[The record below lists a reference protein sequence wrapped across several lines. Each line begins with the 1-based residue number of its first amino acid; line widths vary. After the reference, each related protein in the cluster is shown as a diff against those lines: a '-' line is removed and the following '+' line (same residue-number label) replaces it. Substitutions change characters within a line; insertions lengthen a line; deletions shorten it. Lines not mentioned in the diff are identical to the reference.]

1 MLLNT
6 NLQFSQRKKF
16 EAEEK
21 GERMCQANTWN
32 LTARNKGMMKKREEF
47 SKLYPTAATA
57 DDEDDDH
64 DDILLKIC
72 IHFWHMNTN
81 SHIHIDYYSIFVCV
95 CV

>member
-1 MLLNT
+1 
-6 NLQFSQRKKF
+6 
-16 EAEEK
+16 
-21 GERMCQANTWN
+21 MCQANTWN